1 MPWRKGP
8 LRPDTMVMKMVLRQA
23 PHVQTCLFLFPRL
36 LLFTQRHQLHFNPLN
51 EEGVNII
58 PSAHVAR
65 QADSGMVDVQ
75 LQLPQL

>member
-1 MPWRKGP
+1 
-8 LRPDTMVMKMVLRQA
+8 MVMKMVLHQA
-23 PHVQTCLFLFPRL
+23 PHVQTCLLLFPRL

-51 EEGVNII
+51 EEGANII
-58 PSAHVAR
+58 LGHLAR